1 MAIPYSSSYD
11 ETIPFSD
18 TTFRL
23 VLTVGVV
30 QTVTI
35 PGTKSQKFSL
45 LFGLSSNANV
55 YVGYNATPSVPAANT
70 TISDS
75 NVEFITPDSKRY
87 AIGGDVISFVS
98 ADATANIGMSVRQIP
113 N

>member
-1 MAIPYSSSYD
+1 MATSDVSSYD
-11 ETIPFSD
+11 KTIPFSD

-23 VLTVGVV
+23 ALTVGAV

-35 PGTKSQKFSL
+35 PGTRAQKFSL
-45 LFGLSSNANV
+45 LFGLPSDAV
-55 YVGYNATPSVPAANT
+55 IFVGYNATPTVPLANT
-70 TISDS
+70 TVSDS

-87 AIGGDVISFVS
+87 AIGGDVISFIT
-98 ADATANIGMSVRQIP
+98 ADATAFIGMSVRQIP